1 MKRKIFILVA
11 LFMLFGITATAENVG
26 DVIGAVY
33 PTDIITDICGY
44 EIQPSL
50 SATRNKSIIFFQKHL
65 YDTTYIIYRQQL
77 FCIFCFFL
85 KLYIFQWIIC
95 ISFVHFFAFLLIIW
109 YTHS

>member
-44 EIQPSL
+44 EIPAYNIGGETAVLVSAL
-50 SATRNKSIIFFQKHL
+50 SNYGFDVKFEDGIAYADYDWQKRKN
-65 YDTTYIIYRQQL
+65 TYFRTDKIRHKRSVYG
-77 FCIFCFFL
+77 
-85 KLYIFQWIIC
+85 Y
-95 ISFVHFFAFLLIIW
+95 
-109 YTHS
+109 